1 MQDQVT
7 PDDALATSYL
17 PKLAAVTL
25 GCVMVAGFW
34 QFTAASLKFQ
44 EMALP
49 STWTDFRQGRTTG
62 TLEKQIDHRL
72 PARADLI
79 AGANMLRF
87 VLTKGTGEQVRLG
100 RGDWL
105 FLTEELQYHPLG
117 DSNMAARVQL
127 LSKTSHGLAQ
137 KGVQLV
143 VALVPD
149 KARVHPEHW
158 SAAGYPAYN
167 ATRYSQALTHLNQA
181 GVMAIDLLGP
191 LQQAAKN
198 QSVYYRSDTHW
209 NQVGAK
215 VAASVIATHIASL
228 NTQLDE
234 ATFVT
239 TTQATAVERPG
250 DLIRLMGLEH
260 MPNMLRP
267 KPDTETTEI
276 TTQTSA
282 DQATGLFGDSAVGV
296 VLTGTSY
303 SLRGNFHGHLQQALR
318 TKVLNVAKDGGGLLQ
333 ATGAYLADES
343 FKTTPPKVLLWEVP
357 ERFLTLPLDKEAEWL
372 KTTALS
378 APGKP

>member
-1 MQDQVT
+1 
-7 PDDALATSYL
+7 
-17 PKLAAVTL
+17 
-25 GCVMVAGFW
+25 
-34 QFTAASLKFQ
+34 
-44 EMALP
+44 
-49 STWTDFRQGRTTG
+49 
-62 TLEKQIDHRL
+62 
-72 PARADLI
+72 
-79 AGANMLRF
+79 
-87 VLTKGTGEQVRLG
+87 GTGEQVRLG

-127 LSKTSHGLAQ
+127 LSKTSHCLAQ